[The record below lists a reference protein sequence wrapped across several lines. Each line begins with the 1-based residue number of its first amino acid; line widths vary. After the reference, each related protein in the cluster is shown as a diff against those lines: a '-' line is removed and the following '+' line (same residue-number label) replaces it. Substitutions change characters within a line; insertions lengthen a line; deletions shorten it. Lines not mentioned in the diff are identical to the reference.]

1 MRVTFFFSPDENG
14 GNLHD
19 QLLPK
24 RITVFKKVIAWR
36 LSGFLELLV
45 CFAIVRA
52 LSPSRIFRVFFF
64 LIYFPCEPYCGIQ
77 NPRVRNV

>member
-24 RITVFKKVIAWR
+24 RITLFKKVIAWR

-64 LIYFPCEPYCGIQ
+64 FNLFSL
-77 NPRVRNV
+77 